1 MRPTIFPLPAYVSNS
16 QMAALLPT
24 RSGSCALRWAFERRL
39 RLPSTGSLAMELGS
53 ALDDGLNEMLRPALM
68 GREVDLGRGLE
79 ALEKRVERI
88 PDDLADTEARAKE
101 GEALAVALAAFYE
114 AHPSWHGQDVQFE
127 FMVEHEGIQI
137 KGIVDRIDAD
147 GTIVDHK
154 LSRTQRVKDG
164 KLDPEWLAER
174 RPQLALYLGCVAIAE
189 GQEVGSRT
197 KAALEVCYCTSRLKA
212 PQWHYEE
219 LEIGP
224 DEQRQALRDAVTTA
238 ALRDAGIYPAR
249 PGGHCQWCS
258 FTAECG
264 EVQSMMALDMVRIAE
279 GLE

>member
-1 MRPTIFPLPAYVSNS
+1 MRRTIFPLPMYVSNS

-68 GREVDLGRGLE
+68 GREVDLGRGVE
-79 ALEKRVERI
+79 AMWERVGFI
-88 PDDLADTEARAKE
+88 PEDLADTGARAKE
-101 GEALAVALAAFYE
+101 GEALEVALAAFYE
-114 AHPSWHGQDVQFE
+114 AHSTWHGQDVQFE
-127 FMVEHEGIQI
+127 FLVEHEGVQI
-137 KGIVDRIDAD
+137 KGIVDRIDAE
-147 GTIVDHK
+147 GRIVDHK

-164 KLDPEWLAER
+164 KLDPEWLVER

-197 KAALEVCYCTSRLKA
+197 KAALEVCYCTARLKT
-212 PQWHYEE
+212 PQWHYEA
-219 LEIGP
+219 LEIGVE
-224 DEQRQALRDAVTTA
+224 EQRQALRDAVTTA
-238 ALRDAGIYPAR
+238 ALRDSGVYPAR
-249 PGGHCQWCS
+249 PGRHCDWCS
-258 FTAECG
+258 YTAECAD
-264 EVQSMMALDMVRIAE
+264 VQSMLALDVVRIAE

>member
-1 MRPTIFPLPAYVSNS
+1 MARMIFPLPDHVSSS
-16 QMAALLPT
+16 QISALLPT
-24 RSGSCALRWAFERRL
+24 HPNACALRWAFERRL

-68 GREVDLGRGLE
+68 GRGVDLYQGTE
-79 ALEKRVERI
+79 AMWERVRRI

-101 GEALAVALAAFYE
+101 GEALEVALAAFYE

-127 FMVEHEGIQI
+127 FLVEFEGVPI

-147 GTIVDHK
+147 STIVDHK

-174 RPQLALYLGCVAIAE
+174 RPQLALYLACVAIAE
-189 GQEVGSRT
+189 KQEVGSRT
-197 KAALEVCYCTSRLKA
+197 KAALEVCYCTARIKT

-238 ALRDAGIYPAR
+238 ALRDSGFYPAR
-249 PGGHCQWCS
+249 PGRQCGWCS
-258 FTAECG
+258 YTAECA
-264 EVQSMMALDMVRIAE
+264 EVQSMLALDVVRIAGAAE
-279 GLE
+279 

>member
-39 RLPSTGSLAMELGS
+39 RLPSMGSLAMELGS

-68 GREVDLGRGLE
+68 GRGVDLGRGLTAMRE
-79 ALEKRVERI
+79 RVERI
-88 PDDLADTEARAKE
+88 PDDLADTEARGKE
-101 GEALAVALAAFYE
+101 GDALAAALVAFHE
-114 AHPSWHGQDVQFE
+114 AHSDWLGQDVQFE

-137 KGIVDRIDAD
+137 KGIVDRMDAD

-197 KAALEVCYCTSRLKA
+197 KAALEVCYCTARLKT
-212 PQWHYEE
+212 PQWHYEA
-219 LEIGP
+219 LEIGVE
-224 DEQRQALRDAVTTA
+224 EQRQALKDAVTTA
-238 ALRDAGIYPAR
+238 ALRDGGVYPAR
-249 PGGHCQWCS
+249 PGAHCQWCS
-258 FTAECG
+258 YTAECA
-264 EVQSMMALDMVRIAE
+264 EVQSMMALNVVRIAE